1 MLTKERLAEMQSGL
15 RVAALTAATA
25 LKPIPRARD
34 PLGRTRHD
42 PRTDE
47 TRAPRKRVHKNLR
60 SPPTLFSPDNTQ
72 NTRPVL
78 AARSAEREVRAGP
91 C

>member
-47 TRAPRKRVHKNLR
+47 TRAPRPCLTLLQALQ
-60 SPPTLFSPDNTQ
+60 PTQSINPANPE
-72 NTRPVL
+72 NKG
-78 AARSAEREVRAGP
+78 A
-91 C
+91 